1 MNILTQF
8 AETGAASG
16 GIFSALGIDWQMLIF
31 QIIAFVILVSL
42 LGKFVYPILIKTVDA
57 RHDDIEAST
66 KAAQDA
72 EKQAL
77 EASKNIEKMLK
88 QARTE
93 ASDIVTT
100 AKEEAT
106 AAIESAEAKS
116 KVRAERIVS
125 EAHAQ
130 LDKDVIAAKKM
141 LQNETLELVAL
152 ATEKVIGK
160 TVTAK
165 VDEAVISTA
174 IREAK

>member
-8 AETGAASG
+8 AETDAASG

-31 QIIAFVILVSL
+31 QIVAFVILVSL

-66 KAAQDA
+66 KAAQAA
-72 EKQAL
+72 EKQAQ

-93 ASDIVTT
+93 AGEIVTT

-106 AAIESAEAKS
+106 AAIEAAETKS
-116 KVRAERIVS
+116 KERAERIVS

-130 LDKDVIAAKKM
+130 LDKDVIAAQKM

-160 TVTAK
+160 TVTPK

>member
-16 GIFSALGIDWQMLIF
+16 GIFEALGIDWQMLIF
-31 QIIAFVILVSL
+31 QIIAFVILVAL
-42 LGKFVYPILIKTVDA
+42 LGKFVYPSLIKTVDA

-66 KAAQDA
+66 KAAQEA
-72 EKQAL
+72 EKKAAQ
-77 EASKNIEKMLK
+77 ASKDIEKMLK
-88 QARTE
+88 QARSE
-93 ASDIVTT
+93 AGEIVTT

-106 AAIESAEAKS
+106 AAIEAADAKS
-116 KVRAERIVS
+116 KERAERIIV

-130 LDKDVIAAKKM
+130 LDKDVIAAQKM

-152 ATEKVIGK
+152 ATEKVLGK
-160 TVTAK
+160 TVTPK

>member
-8 AETGAASG
+8 AETDAASG

-42 LGKFVYPILIKTVDA
+42 LGKFVYPSLIKTVDA

-66 KAAQDA
+66 KAAQEA
-72 EKQAL
+72 EKKAQ
-77 EASKNIEKMLK
+77 EAIESIDKMLK

-93 ASDIVTT
+93 AGEIVTT

-106 AAIESAEAKS
+106 AAIEAADAKS
-116 KVRAERIVS
+116 KVRAERILS

-130 LDKDVIAAKKM
+130 LDKDVIAAQKM

-160 TVTAK
+160 TVTPK
-165 VDEAVISTA
+165 IDEAVISTA